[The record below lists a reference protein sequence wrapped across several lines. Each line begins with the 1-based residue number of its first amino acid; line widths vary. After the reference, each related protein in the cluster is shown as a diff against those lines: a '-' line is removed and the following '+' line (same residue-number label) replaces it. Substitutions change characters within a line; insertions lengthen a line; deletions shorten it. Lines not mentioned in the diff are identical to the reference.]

1 MFESWIKILDP
12 DQQKINVD
20 PQPCFLEIIF
30 SQKSLFACRADP
42 DGWSLCDAGHP
53 GGAQHHDA
61 AVHQEVEHGYPP
73 GHHPHL
79 GYTQPQYR
87 RNTEK
92 PYRMGHAALVV
103 MNIGEL
109 RPLLCLTLPDHMQ
122 DIYIYRTHLYV

>member
-79 GYTQPQYR
+79 GHTQPTYR
-87 RNTEK
+87 RMTIQNGSRSFGGDEYRRATPTTVPHTTR
-92 PYRMGHAALVV
+92 PYAGY
-103 MNIGEL
+103 IYS
-109 RPLLCLTLPDHMQ
+109 
-122 DIYIYRTHLYV
+122 IYIHLHV